1 MINSFLDS
9 LLRENKI
16 NKETYDILKIKNL
29 SDLELSQEFIKLK
42 LFDEKAILELR
53 AKFFSIPFK
62 IIEESEIKNEV
73 LDYIPEESAKVY
85 QIIPIKKNQSD
96 LEIGI
101 VNPSDIRALD
111 ALKFIAVQKRLNI
124 KISLISLNNFS
135 AILKRYRNLKGEIG
149 EELTKISQE
158 FKEEE
163 EEKDGGLIEEAPV
176 IKIVTVILKHSYE
189 NNASDIHIEPT
200 RDRSRVRF
208 RIDGILSIGLFFPKE
223 IHDSVVARIKIMSN
237 LRIDEKRLSQDG
249 RFKSKIS
256 DKEIDFRVST
266 FPTQFGEKIQLRL
279 LDSTSVINDLPELG
293 LFGKNLDLIKEGIK
307 KPYGLILLTGPTG
320 AGKTTTLYSILN
332 ILNNET
338 VNILTLEDPVEYYL
352 EGVNQSQVRP
362 EIGYTFA
369 TGLRSLV
376 RQDPNIIMVGEIRDK
391 ETASLAINAALTGH
405 IVISTLHTNNAVG
418 VIPRLLEMGI
428 EEYLLPTILNFVI
441 AQRLIR
447 KLCQSCK
454 KSVKIND
461 RAKEIINKGLEG
473 VEEFTPELKLTENS
487 VLYQAVGCS
496 KCNQT
501 GTSGR
506 IGIYEVFIMTRELE
520 EVILKRPTEVELKKQ
535 SEKQKMLTMKQSGII
550 QALKGLVSL
559 EEVLR
564 IIND

>member
-1 MINSFLDS
+1 
-9 LLRENKI
+9 
-16 NKETYDILKIKNL
+16 
-29 SDLELSQEFIKLK
+29 
-42 LFDEKAILELR
+42 
-53 AKFFSIPFK
+53 
-62 IIEESEIKNEV
+62 
-73 LDYIPEESAKVY
+73 
-85 QIIPIKKNQSD
+85 
-96 LEIGI
+96 
-101 VNPSDIRALD
+101 
-111 ALKFIAVQKRLNI
+111 
-124 KISLISLNNFS
+124 
-135 AILKRYRNLKGEIG
+135 
-149 EELTKISQE
+149 
-158 FKEEE
+158 
-163 EEKDGGLIEEAPV
+163 
-176 IKIVTVILKHSYE
+176 
-189 NNASDIHIEPT
+189 
-200 RDRSRVRF
+200 
-208 RIDGILSIGLFFPKE
+208 
-223 IHDSVVARIKIMSN
+223 MSN
-237 LRIDEKRLSQDG
+237 LRIDEKRLSQDC

-266 FPTQFGEKIQLRL
+266 FPTQFGEKIQLSL

-418 VIPRLLEMGI
+418 VIPRILEMGI

>member
-111 ALKFIAVQKRLNI
+111 ALKFIATQKRLNI

-487 VLYQAVGCS
+487 VLYQPVGCS